1 MRFLNFLKYNRESF
15 GAKIFYLFTIFLV
28 TFYVA
33 FTAFFIYY
41 QSKTLKQNLIYEGKE
56 FAKHLAQSARL
67 GVFAESDD
75 LLRDPVEAIM
85 QSKGVILVEVF
96 SFDGRE
102 LRALKSVEK
111 AGVDAAE
118 PLYFK
123 DERIFPEGKI
133 IDMFGKSKSP
143 LYFEGRDRIEFWS
156 PVMSG
161 ETYSAE
167 GYSEEEALFFEE
179 DSTGRKDTVIGLIR
193 IIFTTEHMRNSL
205 KDLLLKSIFIPV
217 VFIIPGWVIAYFIV
231 RGITR
236 PLGKLTEG
244 VKAIET
250 SGSFR
255 NIPVETKDEIGRLAT
270 AFNDMAASLQKREVE
285 KQQLE
290 EQLRHSQKMEAIG
303 TLAGGIAHDF
313 NNTLSTILGYAHLLQ
328 KRVRREDPASRYLE
342 HLLSSA
348 RKAAVFIQSL
358 LTFSRKEVYNPSPE
372 NLNDIIRNAKGIL
385 ERFLG
390 EDIELKVEL
399 SDEELIIM
407 TDAGQID
414 QVLMNLATNA
424 RDAMPEGGSLTI
436 TTSSA
441 EPDKKFL
448 LSSGVRERGRF
459 AMITVTDTGRGM
471 DEHVKERIFDPF
483 FTTKEI
489 GRGTGLGLS
498 MVYGIVKQHKG
509 YIDVITRPGMGTTFK
524 IYLPLSGSVNE
535 KKETESLAMPR
546 RGSETVLVA
555 EDNEDLRRLTAVIL
569 EKNGYRVIEAVNG
582 EDAVRKFME
591 KKDEIE
597 FLLLDVVMPVKNG
610 KEVYEEIKS
619 IKPGIKVLFT
629 SGYSIEELNRK
640 GCYEEG
646 INFLSKPLLAEKL
659 IRKIREMLDKD

>member
-33 FTAFFIYY
+33 FTGFFIYY

-67 GVFAESDD
+67 GVFAESED
-75 LLRDPVEAIM
+75 LLKDPVEAIM
-85 QSKGVILVEVF
+85 QSKGVILVQVF
-96 SFDGRE
+96 SLDGRE
-102 LRALKSVEK
+102 LRALKRAEK
-111 AGVDAAE
+111 AGA
-118 PLYFK
+118 PSFR
-123 DERIFPEGKI
+123 DERLFTEEKI
-133 IDMFGKSKSP
+133 IDMFGKSRSP

-156 PVMSG
+156 PVVSG
-161 ETYSAE
+161 EAYSAE

-179 DSTGRKDTVIGLIR
+179 GAKGKKGNIIGLIR
-193 IIFTTEHMRNSL
+193 IIFTTEHMKNSL
-205 KDLLLKSIFIPV
+205 KDLLLKSIFVPV
-217 VFIIPGWVIAYFIV
+217 IFIIPGWIIAYFIV

-255 NIPVETKDEIGRLAT
+255 KIPVETKDEIGRLAT
-270 AFNDMAASLQKREVE
+270 AFNDMAESLQKREVE

-328 KRVRREDPASRYLE
+328 KRIDKEDPASRYLD

-390 EDIELKVEL
+390 EDIDLKVEL
-399 SDEELIIM
+399 SEEDLIIM

-448 LSSGVRERGRF
+448 LSSGGEQRGRF

-509 YIDVITRPGMGTTFK
+509 YIDVITKPGMGTTFK
-524 IYLPLSGSVNE
+524 IYLPLSGPVDE
-535 KKETESLAMPR
+535 KKETETLTMPR

-555 EDNEDLRRLTAVIL
+555 EDDEDLRRLTAVIL
-569 EKNGYRVIEAVNG
+569 EKNGYNVIEAVNG

-591 KKDEIE
+591 KKDEVE

-610 KEVYEEIKS
+610 REAYEEIKT

-640 GCYEEG
+640 GVYEEG

-659 IRKIREMLDKD
+659 VRKIREMLDKD

>member
-1 MRFLNFLKYNRESF
+1 MRFLSFLKYNRESF

-33 FTAFFIYY
+33 FTAFFVYY
-41 QSKTLKQNLIYEGKE
+41 QSRTLRQNLIYEGKE
-56 FAKHLAQSARL
+56 FAKHLAQSSRL
-67 GVFAESDD
+67 GVFAESED
-75 LLRDPVEAIM
+75 LLRDPVQAIM
-85 QSKGVILVEVF
+85 QSKGVMLVQVF
-96 SFDGRE
+96 SLDGGEPR
-102 LRALKSVEK
+102 LLKRAEK
-111 AGVDAAE
+111 AGAAE
-118 PLYFK
+118 SPYGDGRL
-123 DERIFPEGKI
+123 FPGGNI
-133 IDMFGKSKSP
+133 ADMLEKSGSP

-161 ETYSAE
+161 EAHSAE
-167 GYSEEEALFFEE
+167 GYSEEEALFFER
-179 DSTGRKDTVIGLIR
+179 DSTGTKDKMIGLIR

-205 KDLLLKSIFIPV
+205 KDLLLKSIFVPV
-217 VFIIPGWVIAYFIV
+217 IFIIPGWIIAYFIV

-255 NIPVETKDEIGRLAT
+255 KIPVETRDEIGRLAT
-270 AFNDMAASLQKREVE
+270 AFNDMAESLQKREVE

-290 EQLRHSQKMEAIG
+290 EQLRHSQKMEAVG

-328 KRVRREDPASRYLE
+328 KRIDRKDPAGRYLE

-348 RKAAVFIQSL
+348 RKAAVFIQGL
-358 LTFSRKEVYNPSPE
+358 LTFSRKEVYNPRPE
-372 NLNDIIRNAKGIL
+372 NLNDIVRNAKGIL

-390 EDIELKVEL
+390 EDIDLKVEL
-399 SDEELIIM
+399 SEEDLIIM

-436 TTSSA
+436 TTGSA

-448 LSSGVRERGRF
+448 LSSGGGERGRF
-459 AMITVTDTGRGM
+459 AVITVTDTGRGM

-483 FTTKEI
+483 FTTKET

-509 YIDVITRPGMGTTFK
+509 YIDVITGPGRGTTFK
-524 IYLPLSGSVNE
+524 IYLPLSGPVNE
-535 KKETESLAMPR
+535 KKVTEPLPMPG
-546 RGSETVLVA
+546 RGSETVIVA
-555 EDNEDLRRLTAVIL
+555 EDDEDLRRLTAVIL
-569 EKNGYRVIEAVNG
+569 EKNGYNVIEAADG
-582 EDAVRKFME
+582 EDALRKFME
-591 KKDEIE
+591 KKDEVQ

-610 KEVYEEIKS
+610 KEAYEEIRS
-619 IKPGIKVLFT
+619 IKPGIKALFT

-640 GCYEEG
+640 ACYEDG
-646 INFLSKPLLAEKL
+646 MDFLPKPLVAEKL
-659 IRKIREMLDKD
+659 IRKMREMLDKG

>member
-1 MRFLNFLKYNRESF
+1 MRFLSFLKYNRESF

-28 TFYVA
+28 TFYIA

-56 FAKHLAQSARL
+56 FSKHLAQSARL

-85 QSKGVILVEVF
+85 QSKGVIMVEVF
-96 SFDGRE
+96 SLDGRE
-102 LRALKSVEK
+102 LRALKSAEK
-111 AGVDAAE
+111 AGTDAAG

-123 DERIFPEGKI
+123 DDRLFPGEEI
-133 IDMFGKSKSP
+133 IDMFVKSGSP
-143 LYFEGRDRIEFWS
+143 LYFEGRDWIEFWS

-167 GYSEEEALFFEE
+167 GYSEEEALFFEK
-179 DSTGRKDTVIGLIR
+179 DSTGRKDNLIGLVR

-231 RGITR
+231 GGITR

-244 VKAIET
+244 VKEIET

-255 NIPVETKDEIGRLAT
+255 SIPVETKDEIGRLAT

-328 KRVRREDPASRYLE
+328 KRVGREEPASRYLD

-348 RKAAVFIQSL
+348 RKAAVFIQGL

-399 SDEELIIM
+399 SDEDLIIM

-424 RDAMPEGGSLTI
+424 RDAMPEGGSLTVA
-436 TTSSA
+436 TSSA

-448 LSSGVRERGRF
+448 LSSGGAEHRRF

-471 DEHVKERIFDPF
+471 DEHVRERIFDPF

-509 YIDVITRPGMGTTFK
+509 YIDVITGPGMGTTFK
-524 IYLPLSGSVNE
+524 IYIPLSGPANE
-535 KKETESLAMPR
+535 KKETVSPAMPR

-555 EDNEDLRRLTAVIL
+555 EDDEDLRRLTAVIL
-569 EKNGYRVIEAVNG
+569 EKNGYNVIEAANG

-591 KKDEIE
+591 KQDDVE
-597 FLLLDVVMPVKNG
+597 FLLLDVVMPAKNG

-619 IKPGIKVLFT
+619 MKPGIKALFM

-659 IRKIREMLDKD
+659 VRKIREMLDKP